1 MSNIMHSVD
10 QRTQL
15 AGRNLMEL
23 LLFRLNGRQ
32 RYGINVFKVREVIN
46 TPRLVKMPKA
56 HPAVRGIAHI
66 RGKTISIV
74 DLSVAIGGM
83 PLTAEGGSV
92 IITEYNRTVQGFLV
106 AGVDRIVNMNWKDV
120 LPPPSGASGSS
131 YVTAVAKVEREMVL
145 IIDVEKV
152 LDELNRAG
160 GITYTKDESSLEF
173 RSDATTYH
181 VLVVDDS
188 VVARNQIKRTLEKI
202 GVELTMA
209 KDGEEAL
216 EILQGWAEQPDSP
229 LARLLLVISDIEM
242 PRMDGY
248 TLTKNIRQNERLQ
261 RLYVLL
267 HTSLSGVFNQ
277 DLVQRVGA
285 NDFLA
290 KFHPVELAERVLA
303 LMDKVRARV

>member
-23 LLFRLNGRQ
+23 LLFRLNGSQ
-32 RYGINVFKVREVIN
+32 RFGINVFKVREVIN
-46 TPRLVKMPKA
+46 TPKLVKMPKA
-56 HPAVRGIAHI
+56 HPVVRGIAHI
-66 RGKTISIV
+66 RGKTISVI
-74 DLSVAIGGM
+74 DLSLATTGV
-83 PLTAEGGSV
+83 PLRGEGGSV
-92 IITEYNRTVQGFLV
+92 IITEYNRSVQGFLV
-106 AGVDRIVNMNWKDV
+106 SGVDRIVNMNWKDV

-131 YVTAVAKVEREMVL
+131 YVTAVAKVDGEMVQ

-152 LDELNRAG
+152 LFEVNRAG
-160 GITYTKDESSLEF
+160 GVT
-173 RSDATTYH
+173 DAKAEEAIETRDDAAKHH

-188 VVARNQIKRTLEKI
+188 VVARNQIKRTLDKI
-202 GVELTMA
+202 GVEMTLA
-209 KDGEEAL
+209 KDGEEGL
-216 EILQGWAEQPDSP
+216 QILKQWSEQPESP

-248 TLTKNIRQNERLQ
+248 TLTSNIRQDERLQ
-261 RLYVLL
+261 RIYVLL

-290 KFHPVELAERVLA
+290 KFHPTELADRVVA
-303 LMDKVRARV
+303 LIEKKSR